1 VENVPPLDIQPEK
14 LTGTSWA
21 DDAADDMFNTCLAC
35 SVGEYIKAP
44 HVLSC
49 LVLPDNLVLDMGCIL
64 DPTWTAEN
72 TVVDS
77 SVERVLSS
85 SSGTSR
91 PNIRHD

>member
-1 VENVPPLDIQPEK
+1 MPLLDIQPEK

-49 LVLPDNLVLDMGCIL
+49 LARQLGLGYGMHTGSYLD
-64 DPTWTAEN
+64 
-72 TVVDS
+72 
-77 SVERVLSS
+77 
-85 SSGTSR
+85 SGEYSGR
-91 PNIRHD
+91 